1 MEYTKTK
8 LRVTEEPSFY
18 TRSLSRFKPLVI
30 EMGKLTTPREKV
42 WEGARERCEAQD
54 GGA

>member
-1 MEYTKTK
+1 
-8 LRVTEEPSFY
+8 
-18 TRSLSRFKPLVI
+18 VI
-30 EMGKLTTPREKV
+30 ELGKLTTPREKV